1 MTTGLASRDGTQ
13 VHRSTRRSWAGDVA
27 RAATRAWYGDASGGF
42 ILETRDAW
50 NAALASLVF
59 PRITSSSR
67 IDRRYVAQVVVYM
80 SDASTLPV
88 ARQVRELR
96 AALSLNK
103 SELARILRVTRP
115 TVYDWLAGGEP
126 NADNVARI
134 GQLLRLVSQARFSSR
149 HPLLPRFVRSPL
161 DAGGKALLDLLG
173 EETIAESAVR
183 DAMHRAKRL
192 GDAMDTR
199 RRQREARLRAAG
211 FEEPD
216 EEAVRG
222 ERSGGG
228 ARDPAGASREIP
240 A

>member
-1 MTTGLASRDGTQ
+1 MTKGLASSDGTQ
-13 VHRSTRRSWAGDVA
+13 VHRSTRRSWARDVA
-27 RAATRAWYGDASGGF
+27 RSATRGWYGDASGGF

-50 NAALASLVF
+50 NPGLASLVF

-67 IDRRYVAQVVVYM
+67 IDRRYVAQFVVYL
-80 SDASTLPV
+80 SNASTLPV
-88 ARQVRELR
+88 ARQVRELQ

-115 TVYDWLAGGEP
+115 TVYDWLGGGAP

-134 GQLLRLVSQARFSSR
+134 GQVLRLVSQARVSSR
-149 HPLLPRFVRSPL
+149 NPLFPRFVRSPL
-161 DAGGKALLDLLG
+161 DPGGQALLDLLG
-173 EETIAESAVR
+173 EETIAESAVK
-183 DAMHRAKRL
+183 DAMHRAKGL

-216 EEAVRG
+216 EEMRTSNLAASVPLRPWP
-222 ERSGGG
+222 
-228 ARDPAGASREIP
+228 RD
-240 A
+240 

>member
-1 MTTGLASRDGTQ
+1 MRAD
-13 VHRSTRRSWAGDVA
+13 HEAGGVA
-27 RAATRAWYGDASGGF
+27 RPATRSWYGDASGGF

-67 IDRRYVAQVVVYM
+67 IDRRYVAQVVVYL

-88 ARQVRELR
+88 ARQVRELQ

-103 SELARILRVTRP
+103 SELTRILRVTRP
-115 TVYDWLAGGEP
+115 TVDHWLDGGEP

-134 GQLLRLVSQARFSSR
+134 GQLLRLVSQARVSSR
-149 HPLLPRFVRSPL
+149 NPLFPRFVRSPL
-161 DAGGKALLDLLG
+161 DAGGQALLDLLDD
-173 EETIAESAVR
+173 EIIAEPAVR
-183 DAMHRAKRL
+183 DAIHRAKGL

-211 FEEPD
+211 FEEP
-216 EEAVRG
+216 EEETR
-222 ERSGGG
+222 
-228 ARDPAGASREIP
+228 AGNLETSVALKP
-240 A
+240 WPTD